1 MRTAWNVFSFLAVV
15 HLLAIA
21 MFIGWLWHTDRLDS
35 ARLQDIQA
43 MFAMTVPQAQA
54 AAELAA
60 QEAEAQRQQQEQQF
74 RRDHPD
80 LSSRARLQLIA
91 ETQQEADRSMR
102 RLDDVKKQLVQQLAI
117 AAQQADE
124 LQAQVDA
131 ERRSWLQSIEAE
143 RKRRADTQFTK
154 AVKLLE
160 ALPPKLAK
168 TKIVELVDSGKI
180 SQAVAYLNEMNQ
192 RAAGKLL
199 AQFKTDEENRLAT
212 ELLERLRTFGLD
224 ADVPEGSRDANT
236 IASAE

>member
-21 MFIGWLWHTDRLDS
+21 MFIGWLWQTDRLDS
-35 ARLQDIQA
+35 ARLRDAQA

-54 AAELAA
+54 AAEFAA

-74 RRDHPD
+74 RRDHPA
-80 LSSRARLQLIA
+80 LSSRARLHLIA
-91 ETQQEADRSMR
+91 EIQQETDWSMR
-102 RLDDVKKQLVQQLAI
+102 RLGDVKTQLVQQLTL

-124 LQAQVDA
+124 LQAQAEA

-212 ELLERLRTFGLD
+212 ELLERLRTFGLN
-224 ADVPEGSRDANT
+224 ADVAEGSRDANT

>member
-21 MFIGWLWHTDRLDS
+21 MFIGWLWQTDRLDS
-35 ARLQDIQA
+35 ARLRDAQA
-43 MFAMTVPQAQA
+43 MFAMTVPQAQV

-74 RRDHPD
+74 RRDHPA

-91 ETQQEADRSMR
+91 ETQQETDRSMR
-102 RLDDVKKQLVQQLAI
+102 RLDDVKTQLVQQLAL

-124 LQAQVDA
+124 LQAQAEA

-160 ALPPKLAK
+160 SLPPKQAK

-180 SQAVAYLNEMNQ
+180 S
-192 RAAGKLL
+192 
-199 AQFKTDEENRLAT
+199 
-212 ELLERLRTFGLD
+212 
-224 ADVPEGSRDANT
+224 
-236 IASAE
+236 

>member
-1 MRTAWNVFSFLAVV
+1 
-15 HLLAIA
+15 
-21 MFIGWLWHTDRLDS
+21 
-35 ARLQDIQA
+35 
-43 MFAMTVPQAQA
+43 
-54 AAELAA
+54 
-60 QEAEAQRQQQEQQF
+60 
-74 RRDHPD
+74 
-80 LSSRARLQLIA
+80 
-91 ETQQEADRSMR
+91 MR
-102 RLDDVKKQLVQQLAI
+102 RLDDVKTQLVQQLAL

-124 LQAQVDA
+124 LQAQIEA
-131 ERRSWLQSIEAE
+131 ERRSWVQSIEAE

-160 ALPPKLAK
+160 ALPPKQAK

-212 ELLERLRTFGLD
+212 ELLERLRTFGLN

>member
-21 MFIGWLWHTDRLDS
+21 MFIGWLWQTDRLDS
-35 ARLQDIQA
+35 ARLRDAQA

-60 QEAEAQRQQQEQQF
+60 QEAEDQRQQQELQF
-74 RRDHPD
+74 RRDHPA

-91 ETQQEADRSMR
+91 ETQQETDRSMR
-102 RLDDVKKQLVQQLAI
+102 RLDDVKTQLVQQLAL

-124 LQAQVDA
+124 LQAQAEA

-212 ELLERLRTFGLD
+212 ELLERLRTFGLN

>member
-1 MRTAWNVFSFLAVV
+1 MRTAWNVVSFLAVV

-35 ARLQDIQA
+35 ARLRDAQA

-60 QEAEAQRQQQEQQF
+60 QEVEGQRQQQEQQF

-91 ETQQEADRSMR
+91 ETQQETDRSMR
-102 RLDDVKKQLVQQLAI
+102 RLDDVKTQLVQQLAL
-117 AAQQADE
+117 ATQQADE
-124 LQAQVDA
+124 LQAQVEA

-160 ALPPKLAK
+160 SLPPKQAK

-224 ADVPEGSRDANT
+224 ADVSEGSRDADT

>member
-1 MRTAWNVFSFLAVV
+1 MRNAWNVFSFLAVV

-21 MFIGWLWHTDRLDS
+21 MFIGWLWQTDRLDS
-35 ARLQDIQA
+35 ARLRDAQA
-43 MFAMTVPQAQA
+43 MFAMTVPQAQV

-74 RRDHPD
+74 RRDHPA

-91 ETQQEADRSMR
+91 ETQQVTDWSIR
-102 RLDDVKKQLVQQLAI
+102 RLDDVKTQLVQQLTL
-117 AAQQADE
+117 AAQQAEE
-124 LQAQVDA
+124 LQAQVEA
-131 ERRSWLQSIEAE
+131 ERRSGLQSIEAE
-143 RKRRADTQFTK
+143 RKRRADAQFTK

-212 ELLERLRTFGLD
+212 ELLERLRTFGLN
-224 ADVPEGSRDANT
+224 ADVAEGSRDADT

>member
-21 MFIGWLWHTDRLDS
+21 MFIGWLWQTDRLDS
-35 ARLQDIQA
+35 ARLRDAQA

-60 QEAEAQRQQQEQQF
+60 QEAEGQRQQQEQQF
-74 RRDHPD
+74 RRDHPA

-102 RLDDVKKQLVQQLAI
+102 RLDDVKTQLVQQLAL
-117 AAQQADE
+117 ATQQADE
-124 LQAQVDA
+124 LQAQVEA
-131 ERRSWLQSIEAE
+131 ERRSWVQSIEAE

-160 ALPPKLAK
+160 SLPPKQAK

-212 ELLERLRTFGLD
+212 ELLERLRTFGLN
-224 ADVPEGSRDANT
+224 ADVAEGSRDANT